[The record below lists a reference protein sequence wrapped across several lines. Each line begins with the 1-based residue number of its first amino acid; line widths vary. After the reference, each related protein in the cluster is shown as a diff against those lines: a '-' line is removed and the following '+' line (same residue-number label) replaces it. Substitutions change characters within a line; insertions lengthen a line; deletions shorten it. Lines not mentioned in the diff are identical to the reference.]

1 MFRRFCGVQA
11 SRHRRDLAAAG
22 FTPAEDALSG
32 ALAKPALPGVQ
43 VPMPISE
50 LKAWLTEKMA
60 F

>member
-11 SRHRRDLAAAG
+11 SRHRRDLAAGGIHSRRGCSVRGPGKAR
-22 FTPAEDALSG
+22 FA
-32 ALAKPALPGVQ
+32 GVQ
-43 VPMPISE
+43 VRMPISE